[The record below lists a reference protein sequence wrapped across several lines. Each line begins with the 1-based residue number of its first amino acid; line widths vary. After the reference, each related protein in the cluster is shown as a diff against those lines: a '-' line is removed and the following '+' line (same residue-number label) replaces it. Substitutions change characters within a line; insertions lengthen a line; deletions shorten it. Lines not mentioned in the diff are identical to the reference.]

1 MSASGAGTSTP
12 MSRKSKMRGTMSTFK
27 IKRRDDGTIVLQEK
41 SGTNSNNREEPG
53 GQQMNKTA
61 YNSFYKATT
70 RSTTIS
76 SKLSQRSV
84 FYGNG
89 AVQKNSENN

>member
-1 MSASGAGTSTP
+1 MSVNGGLSTP

-27 IKRRDDGTIVLQEK
+27 IKRREDGTIVLQEK
-41 SGTNSNNREEPG
+41 TGQDANN
-53 GQQMNKTA
+53 QDASQLKKTA

-76 SKLSQRSV
+76 SKLS
-84 FYGNG
+84 
-89 AVQKNSENN
+89 

>member
-1 MSASGAGTSTP
+1 MSLNGDLSTP

-27 IKRRDDGTIVLQEK
+27 IKRREDGTIVLQEK
-41 SGTNSNNREEPG
+41 TGQDANN
-53 GQQMNKTA
+53 QDASQLNKTA

-76 SKLSQRSV
+76 SKLS
-84 FYGNG
+84 
-89 AVQKNSENN
+89 

>member
-1 MSASGAGTSTP
+1 MSVNGGLSTP

-27 IKRRDDGTIVLQEK
+27 IKRREDGTIVLQEK
-41 SGTNSNNREEPG
+41 TGQDANN
-53 GQQMNKTA
+53 QDASQLNKTA

-76 SKLSQRSV
+76 SKLS
-84 FYGNG
+84 
-89 AVQKNSENN
+89 